1 MPLPRPTLVIL
12 DMDGTTVRHLNP
24 YVLNALEIADDAIFR
39 TRTYLTCLGKKLGL
53 STQLRTRRS
62 TRRPRLLVHRTL
74 HKLRRK
80 SVDQIVVPCPG
91 IIDMFELFSA
101 HNIPLGLISNGLG
114 AGYGH
119 DILEKFDL
127 DKFFTATVFRED
139 IHRAKPNPEPI
150 LEILKRM
157 KPDLTAADTIWYI
170 GDRAKDVVVALS
182 SRALVPAQIIPIG
195 YGLHA
200 APMLLQNNFNT
211 DHLVL
216 SYEDWYETVE
226 NILKTAPNAI
236 PAKTEAQI

>member
-24 YVLNALEIADDAIFR
+24 YVLHALELADDALFR
-39 TRTYLTCLGKKLGL
+39 ARTYMTCLGQKLGMG
-53 STQLRTRRS
+53 TQLRTRRS

-80 SVDQIVVPCPG
+80 SVDQIVAPCPG
-91 IIDMFELFSA
+91 VIDLFELFAA
-101 HNIPLGLISNGLG
+101 HLIPMGLISNGLG
-114 AGYGH
+114 RGYGY

-127 DKFFTATVFRED
+127 AKFFTATVFRED
-139 IHRAKPNPEPI
+139 TRRAKPDPEPI

-157 KPDLTAADTIWYI
+157 GIPLTSNDVIWYI
-170 GDRAKDVVVALS
+170 GDRAKDIAVALS
-182 SRALVPAQIIPIG
+182 SGPLVTAKIIPIG

-200 APMLLQNNFNT
+200 APMLLQNHFNT

-226 NILKTAPNAI
+226 GILEKEKNPLRQEGI
-236 PAKTEAQI
+236 F